1 MRRRL
6 PPLNPLRAFEA
17 SARHLQVAKAADE
30 LNVTA
35 SAVSHQLRTL
45 EAALGVALFDRSRK
59 RLKLTPQGAALLP
72 SINAAFQTIADATA
86 RIGETS
92 MAGDLVISCPIALTS
107 RWLARHIGEFLRQN
121 PEVNLRIIPSNDDRE
136 IYTPAVDLCIR
147 YGNGRWQG
155 RRVTALCTVALFPV
169 CSPMLMNG
177 PHPIRAVRDLGH
189 HLLLCEDDGTEW
201 ARWLLGA
208 SGRLAEFRTVP
219 LGNAHIA
226 MESAIHGQGV
236 ALGDNI
242 LAKDDLT
249 EGRLVRL
256 FEATIPAEHAYHIVC
271 RHELAET
278 PLVSGFIQWIEG
290 KIRDGEG
297 G

>member
-17 SARHLQVAKAADE
+17 SARHLQVARAADE
-30 LNVTA
+30 LNVTP

-45 EAALGVALFDRSRK
+45 EEALGVVLFDRTKK

-72 SINAAFQTIADATA
+72 AINTAFQTIADAA
-86 RIGETS
+86 AKIGDAS

-107 RWLARHIGEFLRQN
+107 RWLVRHIGEFLKQH
-121 PEVNLRIIPSNDDRE
+121 PEVNLKIIPSNDDRE
-136 IYTPAVDLCIR
+136 IYSPTVDLSIR

-155 RRVTALCTVALFPV
+155 RRVTALYTVALFPM

-177 PHPIRAVRDLGH
+177 PHPIRAVRDLEH
-189 HLLLCEDDGTEW
+189 HLLLCEDTGSEW
-201 ARWLLGA
+201 ARWLLNA
-208 SGRLAEFRTVP
+208 SGSLAEFRTIG

-226 MESAIHGQGV
+226 LEGAVCGQGV
-236 ALGDNI
+236 ALGDRV
-242 LAKDDLT
+242 LAHDDLT

-256 FEATIPAEHAYHIVC
+256 FETTIPAEHAYHVVC

-278 PLVSGFIQWIEG
+278 PLVGGFIQWLED
-290 KIRDGEG
+290 KIREG
-297 G
+297 DVG

>member
-17 SARHLQVAKAADE
+17 AARHLQIAKAAAE
-30 LNVTA
+30 LNVTP

-45 EAALGVALFDRSRK
+45 EESLGVALFDRTK
-59 RLKLTPQGAALLP
+59 RQLKLTPHGAALLP
-72 SINAAFQTIADATA
+72 SINSAFQTIADAA
-86 RIGETS
+86 AKVGDAS
-92 MAGDLVISCPIALTS
+92 MAGDLVISSPVALTS
-107 RWLARHIGEFLRQN
+107 RWLVRHIGEFLRQH
-121 PEVNLRIIPSNDDRE
+121 PQVNLRIIPSNDDKE
-136 IYTPAVDLCIR
+136 IYAPAVDLCIR
-147 YGNGRWQG
+147 YGNGRWSG

-177 PHPIRAVRDLGH
+177 PHPIRAVRDLQH

-208 SGRLAEFRTVP
+208 SGSLAEFRATG

-226 MESAIHGQGV
+226 LEGAIFGQGV
-236 ALGDNI
+236 ALGDSI

-278 PLVSGFIQWIEG
+278 PLVGGFIAWIEG
-290 KIRDGEG
+290 KLRDGQTG
-297 G
+297 

>member
-17 SARHLQVAKAADE
+17 SARHLQVARAADE
-30 LNVTA
+30 LNVTP

-45 EAALGVALFDRSRK
+45 EAALGVTLFDRTKK
-59 RLKLTPQGAALLP
+59 RLRLTPQGAALLP
-72 SINAAFQTIADATA
+72 SINAAFQTIADAAA
-86 RIGETS
+86 RIGDAS

-107 RWLARHIGEFLRQN
+107 RWLVRHIGEFLRQY
-121 PEVNLRIIPSNDDRE
+121 PEVNLKIIPSNDDRE
-136 IYTPAVDLCIR
+136 IYAPGVDLSIR

-177 PHPIRAVRDLGH
+177 PHPIRAVRDLQH
-189 HLLLCEDDGTEW
+189 HLLLCEDDGSEW

-219 LGNAHIA
+219 LGNAHVA
-226 MESAIHGQGV
+226 LEGAVSGQGV
-236 ALGDNI
+236 ALGDGI
-242 LAKDDLT
+242 LAQDDLT

-256 FEATIPAEHAYHIVC
+256 FETSIPAEHAYHVVC

-278 PLVSGFIQWIEG
+278 PLVGGFIQWLED
-290 KIRDGEG
+290 KIRDGDRG
-297 G
+297 

>member
-17 SARHLQVAKAADE
+17 SARHLQVARAADE
-30 LNVTA
+30 LNVTP

-45 EAALGVALFDRSRK
+45 EASLGVALFDRSKR

-72 SINAAFQTIADATA
+72 AINAAFQTIADAA
-86 RIGETS
+86 AKIGDGS
-92 MAGDLVISCPIALTS
+92 MAGDLVISCPIALAS
-107 RWLARHIGEFLRQN
+107 RWLVRHVGEFLRQN
-121 PEVNLRIIPSNDDRE
+121 PAVSLKIIPSNDDRE
-136 IYTPAVDLCIR
+136 IYAPAVDLCIR

-155 RRVTALCTVALFPV
+155 RRVTALCSVALFPV

-177 PHPIRAVRDLGH
+177 PHPIRAVRDLRH

-201 ARWLLGA
+201 ARWVLGA
-208 SGRLAEFRTVP
+208 SGSLAEFRSTQ

-226 MESAIHGQGV
+226 IEGAIFGQGV

-242 LAKDDLT
+242 LAKDDLA

-256 FEATIPAEHAYHIVC
+256 FETTIPAEHAYHVVC

-278 PLVSGFIQWIEG
+278 PLVGGFIQWLEA
-290 KIRDGEG
+290 KIRDGQNG
-297 G
+297 